1 MCTDYRMFICVHL
14 FDITKLSSTTLILV
28 GFDIIQQLK
37 YQFTDLLFLPTLDS
51 FDSHVFGHGVL
62 KY

>member
-1 MCTDYRMFICVHL
+1 VHL